1 MSNCRLCRR
10 LTISQ
15 AVTFADGSL
24 VINLPAGSYADGQGV
39 CIVVAQAIPEAT
51 TITAPVYISI
61 GDGAERYPLIVGC
74 CAQVSAC
81 SLRTRTRYATRVITS
96 ASGGSFRLLGRACC
110 APDNRLESINGGAA
124 AETPSEGGA

>member
-15 AVTFADGSL
+15 AVTFSDGSL
-24 VINLPAGSYADGQGV
+24 LINLPAGSYANGQGV
-39 CIVVAQAIPEAT
+39 CIVVAQAIPDDT
-51 TITAPVYISI
+51 TITAPVYITI
-61 GDGAERYPLIVGC
+61 GDGAEQYPLIVGS

-81 SLRTRTRYATRVITS
+81 SLRTRTRYATRVQTS

-110 APDNRLESINGGAA
+110 APDDRLESIDGGAA
-124 AETPSEGGA
+124 ATETEGGS

>member
-15 AVTFADGSL
+15 AVTFDGGSL
-24 VINLPAGSYADGQGV
+24 LINLPAGSYANGQGV
-39 CIVVAQAIPEAT
+39 CIVVAQAIPDTT
-51 TITAPVYISI
+51 TITAPVYITI
-61 GDGAERYPLIVGC
+61 GDGADRYPLIVGS

-81 SLRTRTRYATRVITS
+81 SLRTRTRYATRVVTS

-124 AETPSEGGA
+124 ATEGGS